1 MKRSTELYKDMQAL
15 ADEAKKFLDE
25 HEAADGTMS
34 ASDAATYAKMEM
46 AIKSAKLEAQAAELE
61 EAKRMQDFL
70 KNIDKQHVAYDGV
83 KSGNVSFQR
92 AGVAGDDYEKNFWA
106 AVKGRFKVSNVNQ
119 LREASPSQGGYL
131 VPTEF
136 DQMIQS
142 ALEQEN
148 VMRQIGTVFTTASEH
163 RIPVVATK
171 PAASW
176 VAEGQSIDLAQ
187 ETFNAITLSA
197 YKLAVAISASN
208 ELLADSFYNIEAHL
222 TDEFTK
228 AIARAEE
235 EAFIT
240 GTGAETGMPT
250 GILYTVAASTDNYST
265 TAGAGNITADDLIN
279 FQYSLSRPYRRNACW
294 LINDASLAHIR
305 KLKDSTQNFLW
316 QPSLAAGEPP
326 TLLGAPVYSSPFMP
340 TMATGNIAVLYGD
353 FSFYKIAER
362 GQRSMRALRELYALQ
377 DLTAFLMIERVDGI
391 LTDSAAVRGLKVK

>member
-1 MKRSTELYKDMQAL
+1 MLYKDMQAL

-34 ASDAATYAKMEM
+34 ARNAAIYANMER
-46 AIKSAKLEAQAAELE
+46 AILSKKREAQTAEVE
-61 EAKRMQDFL
+61 EEVAFAEHVKNARPLSDFDEDNYSVDR
-70 KNIDKQHVAYDGV
+70 KK
-83 KSGNVSFQR
+83 R
-92 AGVAGDDYEKNFWA
+92 AGVAGDKYKRDFWA
-106 AVKGRFKVSNVNQ
+106 SVKGKFQVSNTGQ
-119 LREASPSQGGYL
+119 LREASPRQGGYL

-136 DQMIQS
+136 EHSIQS

-148 VMRQIGTVFTTASEH
+148 VMRQIGTVFSTESEH

-176 VAEGQSIDLAQ
+176 VAEGQTINLAQ
-187 ETFNAITLSA
+187 ETFDAITLSA

-250 GILYTVAASTDNYST
+250 GILYTVAASADNYST
-265 TAGAGNITADDLIN
+265 TASAGNITADDLIN

-362 GQRSMRALRELYALQ
+362 GQRSIRPLRELEALR
-377 DLTAFLMIERVDGI
+377 DLTIFLLIERVDGI
-391 LTDSAAVRGLKVK
+391 LTDSAAVRGLKIK